1 MTVVQSHDSPVSTQ
15 RVGDSLQLTHE
26 GSSNAHHFVACT
38 PCLVPG
44 TQSSWKV
51 TINKLRNNHWLFLG
65 LIGLAGNNSS
75 GTGGWTH
82 FTEGE
87 CLHFCLDG
95 AKLTMFRV
103 IKNERF
109 VIDNIPAGDK
119 FIWFNFYSRGTKV
132 TLGPLYADEY
142 AKLVVV

>member
-26 GSSNAHHFVACT
+26 GS
-38 PCLVPG
+38 
-44 TQSSWKV
+44 SSWKV